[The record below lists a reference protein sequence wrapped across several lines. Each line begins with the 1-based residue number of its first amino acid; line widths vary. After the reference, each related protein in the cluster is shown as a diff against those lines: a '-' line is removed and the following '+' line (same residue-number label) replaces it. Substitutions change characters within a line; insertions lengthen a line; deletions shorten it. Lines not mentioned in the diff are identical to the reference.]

1 MNKPAPVGVYIG
13 DELKSYGFGEDHPFG
28 HERMDAF
35 WEEAKRR
42 GIPGRVDVLAP
53 VQATLAELERFHPRS
68 YLDQVRA
75 LSARGE
81 GFLDCGDTPAFPG
94 VFEAGAYVV
103 GTTLDAC
110 RRVMRGELLH
120 AFVPIAGLHHGRR
133 ESAGGFCAFNDIGVA
148 VETLRHEFGIER
160 VLYVDIDAHH
170 GDGVFYEYE
179 SDPSLYIVDFH
190 EDGRFLFPGTGD
202 ASETGTGPATGTK
215 LNVCLRPDDG
225 DEAFFTAWDFAEAF
239 IAKTEPEFII
249 LQCGADSI
257 AGDPITHLRFSADA
271 HRHAATQLSITA
283 KKRCASRLVALGGG
297 GYNPLNIARGWT
309 AVVEALLHV

>member
-1 MNKPAPVGVYIG
+1 MHSIITTLDN
-13 DELKSYGFGEDHPFG
+13 
-28 HERMDAF
+28 AF

-42 GIPGRVDVLAP
+42 DVAGRVEVLAP
-53 VQATLAELERFHPRS
+53 VEATTEELERFHPRA
-68 YLDQVRA
+68 YLDQVRV
-75 LSARGE
+75 LSVLGE

-110 RRVMRGELLH
+110 RRVMRGDLLH

-133 ESAGGFCAFNDIGVA
+133 DSAGGFCVFNDIGVA
-148 VETLRHEFGIER
+148 VEMLRHEFGIER

-202 ASETGTGPATGTK
+202 VSETGTGAAAGDGYLVRSAFARSPGIKLPGGSTVPLAVDTLFWLSGQVPWIFRNFTGVLDGKGGASASVAIPKASALVGLTFYTSFVSYRNK
-215 LNVCLRPDDG
+215 AKAHNVV
-225 DEAFFTAWDFAEAF
+225 
-239 IAKTEPEFII
+239 KTEIK
-249 LQCGADSI
+249 
-257 AGDPITHLRFSADA
+257 AGP
-271 HRHAATQLSITA
+271 
-283 KKRCASRLVALGGG
+283 
-297 GYNPLNIARGWT
+297 
-309 AVVEALLHV
+309 